1 MLLQILKSLLLWE
14 KLSKALLEWN
24 FALSPQKG
32 LDLVREVSR
41 VVGYNL
47 AAFSKN
53 PDYLSD
59 PALLSHTHTLP
70 QRRGDF
76 GPSQDCVT
84 EEVENFQQPTIVI
97 GVFRWTLCRF
107 PSHKVFSMYAQSGL
121 DFLASIDSD
130 YLEQT
135 CMWELNSNLQI
146 RPREPSKLEGRI
158 MLIASFYPLI

>member
-1 MLLQILKSLLLWE
+1 M
-14 KLSKALLEWN
+14 
-24 FALSPQKG
+24 
-32 LDLVREVSR
+32 REVSR

-59 PALLSHTHTLP
+59 PVLLSLTHTLP

-97 GVFRWTLCRF
+97 GVF
-107 PSHKVFSMYAQSGL
+107 
-121 DFLASIDSD
+121 
-130 YLEQT
+130 
-135 CMWELNSNLQI
+135 
-146 RPREPSKLEGRI
+146 
-158 MLIASFYPLI
+158 

>member
-1 MLLQILKSLLLWE
+1 M
-14 KLSKALLEWN
+14 
-24 FALSPQKG
+24 
-32 LDLVREVSR
+32 REVSR

-97 GVFRWTLCRF
+97 GVFDELCVDSRRTKF
-107 PSHKVFSMYAQSGL
+107 FQCTHN
-121 DFLASIDSD
+121 LA
-130 YLEQT
+130 
-135 CMWELNSNLQI
+135 
-146 RPREPSKLEGRI
+146 
-158 MLIASFYPLI
+158 LIS